1 MNDREHFLQIVH
13 DNDIKISSTQLE
25 MCDAYVQN
33 LIKWQRHINLVG
45 ASTLKNPYTRHVLDA
60 LQLTHAVPRG
70 TILDVGSGGGVPG
83 LVWAMFLNNP
93 IYLCERIGKKAT
105 FLKSM
110 VRDLGLEDRC
120 KVIHDDVTNV
130 KMAFDII
137 TARAVTNLDEFLRL
151 TTQQRKPDT
160 LYIVLKGV
168 AGDDEVLTAH
178 EKWSFDYEVSHSLVN
193 KRSKNFFI
201 TNIVSK

>member
-1 MNDREHFLQIVH
+1 MNDREQFLRIVR
-13 DNDIKISSTQLE
+13 DNDIDITPTQLE
-25 MCDAYVQN
+25 MCDAYVKS
-33 LIKWQRHINLVG
+33 LIKWQEHINLVG
-45 ASTLKNPYTRHVLDA
+45 LSTLKNPYTRHVLDA
-60 LQLTHAVPRG
+60 LQLIQDVPRG

-83 LVWAMFLNNP
+83 LVWAIFLNNP

-110 VRDLGLEDRC
+110 VRELDLEDRC

-130 KMAFDII
+130 KMVFDII
-137 TARAVTNLDEFLRL
+137 TARAVTNLDNFLRL
-151 TTQQRKPDT
+151 TTQQRKHDT
-160 LYIVLKGV
+160 LYIVLKGA

-178 EKWSFDYEVSHSLVN
+178 KKWIFDCKAIHSLVN
-193 KRSKNFFI
+193 KSSKNFFI